1 MMLHRHFEDNEQ
13 KENVT
18 TLADVTPHTE
28 FVSAVFPPDEET
40 AEAPKRGKRSTK
52 KQETDK

>member
-40 AEAPKRGKRSTK
+40 AEAPKRGKRTK
-52 KQETDK
+52 NQEKGK